1 MHTLQEKLLKL
12 AGIHD
17 LGKLSLRQIGKL
29 IGEEQ
34 SPQKVKHHLLQ
45 LQKRGLLQVDRS
57 SSIVAPIRP
66 GAVRNSTLVALPILG
81 SANCGPAMIFAE
93 QRAEGYLQISGR
105 LLVKKKGIF
114 AIKASG
120 YSMNK
125 ANINGESIEDGDYA
139 VVDPEYRSL
148 KNGDYVLSV
157 IDGVANIK
165 RYFKDIGNQRIILLS
180 ESSMSTSPI
189 FIHFQDL
196 DSYIVN
202 GKVIQVIKKPK
213 TMWGKL
219 KRLVSAES

>member
-1 MHTLQEKLLKL
+1 MHSLQEKLLAL
-12 AGIHD
+12 SANHD
-17 LGKLSLRQIGKL
+17 LGKLSLRRIGKL

-45 LQKRGLLQVDRS
+45 LEKRGLLQIDRS
-57 SSIVAPIRP
+57 QNIVAPVKAGSIR
-66 GAVRNSTLVALPILG
+66 NTSLVALPILG
-81 SANCGPAMIFAE
+81 AANCGPAMIFAE
-93 QRAEGYLQISGR
+93 QRAEGYLQISGK
-105 LLVKKKGIF
+105 LLLKKKGTF

-165 RYFKDIGNQRIILLS
+165 RYFKDIDNQRIILLS

-196 DSYIVN
+196 DTYVVN

-219 KRLVSAES
+219 KHLVSSES